1 MQKETLWNIF
11 RDPPV
16 LESER
21 LLLRRLHPLDAED
34 MYAYAANPQVS
45 TYLTWYPH
53 ESLAFTR
60 EYLQYVA
67 SRYAVGEFYDWAVV
81 EKRSGRMI
89 GTCGFTRIRCEDDVA
104 EIGYVLH
111 PATWGRGYAAE
122 AGELVLRFGFERLG
136 LRRIEARFIE
146 GNEQS
151 LAVMK
156 KLGMTLEGYLR
167 NDMRIKGTQHTIGI
181 CSILREE
188 FAGKTV

>member
-16 LESER
+16 LEGER
-21 LLLRRLHPLDAED
+21 LLLRKLYLSDAED
-34 MYAYAANPQVS
+34 MYAYAANPRTS

-53 ESLAFTR
+53 ESLDFTR
-60 EYLQYVA
+60 EYLQYIA
-67 SRYAVGEFYDWAVV
+67 SRYAVGDFYDWAVV

-104 EIGYVLH
+104 EIGYVLN
-111 PATWGRGYAAE
+111 PTTWGRGYAAE
-122 AGELVLRFGFERLG
+122 AGELVLRLGFDRLG

-146 GNEQS
+146 GNERS
-151 LAVMK
+151 LAVMN
-156 KLGMTLEGYLR
+156 KLGMRLEGYLR
-167 NDMRIKGTQHTIGI
+167 NDMCVKGIQRTIGI

-188 FAGKTV
+188 FLLD